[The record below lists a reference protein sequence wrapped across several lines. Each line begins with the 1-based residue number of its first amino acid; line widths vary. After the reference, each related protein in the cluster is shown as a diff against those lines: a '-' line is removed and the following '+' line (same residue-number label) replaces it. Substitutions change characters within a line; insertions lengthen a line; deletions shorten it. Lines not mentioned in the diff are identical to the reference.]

1 MHKYDIK
8 IAYLTRIKRSNKLKK
23 RVKWMYVN
31 IYAYIVY
38 QSVFKI
44 FLSCVDYQNCVN
56 ANGDVRSLRFVYI
69 IKLMVEF

>member
-1 MHKYDIK
+1 
-8 IAYLTRIKRSNKLKK
+8 
-23 RVKWMYVN
+23 MYVN

-56 ANGDVRSLRFVYI
+56 ANGDVRSLRFVHI

>member
-1 MHKYDIK
+1 
-8 IAYLTRIKRSNKLKK
+8 
-23 RVKWMYVN
+23 MYVN

-44 FLSCVDYQNCVN
+44 FHSRVDYQNCVN